1 MNPTRVIRHL
11 ACILAG
17 LAGALLA
24 ASGAPGA
31 HHPRG
36 RLPSWQIALIAAG
49 AAVLAAVLAVL
60 ADRSLS
66 QDRIRR
72 DPRFAQRPDPPQ
84 PGRHPGPDIPSVPPL
99 EVGAAGPH
107 TAHAPAPDRHPVGQ
121 SRDRRRHGKKE
132 QQ

>member
-24 ASGAPGA
+24 ASAAAPA
-31 HHPRG
+31 ASARPR
-36 RLPSWQIALIAAG
+36 P
-49 AAVLAAVLAVL
+49 
-60 ADRSLS
+60 
-66 QDRIRR
+66 
-72 DPRFAQRPDPPQ
+72 AQQPDPPE

-99 EVGAAGPH
+99 EVGAADPH

-121 SRDRRRHGKKE
+121 SRDHRPGKKE

>member
-24 ASGAPGA
+24 ASAAAPAASGATPG
-31 HHPRG
+31 P
-36 RLPSWQIALIAAG
+36 
-49 AAVLAAVLAVL
+49 
-60 ADRSLS
+60 
-66 QDRIRR
+66 
-72 DPRFAQRPDPPQ
+72 AQQPDPPE

-121 SRDRRRHGKKE
+121 SRDRRRPGKKE